1 MNKIRKLT
9 YTEIAQKR
17 SDLKIAHNVQRAPIY
32 ALLDNIRSMYNV
44 GSIFRTSDG
53 AFIDRVYL
61 SGYTPTPDKPEVRKT
76 ALGATDTVPWE
87 YSRDPK
93 PIINHLKDQHI
104 TLCAVEQTTNSI
116 PHYDLPDTIFPVCIV
131 VGNELTG
138 ISDSILSEVDIA
150 VEIPMFGSKQSLN
163 VAVAF
168 GIVLFDLMRKFTA
181 VSHRS

>member
-1 MNKIRKLT
+1 MNEIRKLT

-17 SDLKIAHNVQRAPIY
+17 SNLKTPHNVQRTPIY

-53 AFIDRVYL
+53 AFLDRVYL

-76 ALGATDTVPWE
+76 ALGATETVPWE

-93 PIINHLKDQHI
+93 LIINHLKNERI

-116 PHYDLPDTIFPVCIV
+116 PYYDLPDTIFPVCIV

-138 ISDSILSEVDIA
+138 ISDSILSQVDLS

-181 VSHRS
+181 ISNRS